1 MQLDLRNLGSAL
13 SVALAMSACGAPQQP
28 PPHLRIEGGDA
39 TVGRQL
45 IVSNGCGTCH
55 AIPGVP
61 GAIGMVG
68 PPLNDFAQ
76 RMVLAGTYPNVP
88 RWLVSWL
95 MNPPAL
101 QPGTAMPNVGL
112 SAEEAGHIATYLYTL
127 GAAGVVPYED
137 RPTALQYPWLE
148 EAEAYREAE
157 TRRLLETESI
167 GPGRARIPIERAM
180 ELLTTMPEAGQ

>member
-13 SVALAMSACGAPQQP
+13 SIGLAISACDASREP

-45 IVSNGCGTCH
+45 IVNNGCGTCH
-55 AIPGVP
+55 VIPGVP

-76 RMVLAGTYPNVP
+76 RTVLAGTYPNVP
-88 RWLVSWL
+88 RWLVPWL
-95 MNPPAL
+95 MDPPAL
-101 QPGTAMPNVGL
+101 QPATAMPNLGL

-127 GAAGVVPYED
+127 GAAGVAPYEY
-137 RPTALQYPWLE
+137 RPATSQYPWLE
-148 EAEAYREAE
+148 EADAYREAE
-157 TRRLLETESI
+157 TRRLFETERI
-167 GPGRARIPIERAM
+167 GTGKARIPIERAM
-180 ELLTTMPEAGQ
+180 ELLTTTPEAGR